1 MGLFP
6 GKKLEAA
13 RKEVEEAV
21 AAAAQAKDIHYN
33 LTWTGFQAEGC
44 LMDPSVRLATTRFF
58 RSGRPHS
65 LVCVVCNFVGRHD
78 AEAWASAQGGERE
91 GARVQPRDVHHRR
104 SLLRALLRHPRHLLR
119 TRGHQHSRV
128 PPTPQPSAKVGP
140 TQCNLRSLAVHAS
153 SSTAASMSR

>member
-44 LMDPSVRLATTRFF
+44 LMDPSVRCWQQPASSARGGSQS
-58 RSGRPHS
+58 R
-65 LVCVVCNFVGRHD
+65 VCVLCVLC
-78 AEAWASAQGGERE
+78 AIS
-91 GARVQPRDVHHRR
+91 
-104 SLLRALLRHPRHLLR
+104 
-119 TRGHQHSRV
+119 
-128 PPTPQPSAKVGP
+128 
-140 TQCNLRSLAVHAS
+140 
-153 SSTAASMSR
+153 